1 MGERSG
7 KILLGLVLLIVGIM
21 LVFDQLGIHFGTIM
35 RVFIPGLLM
44 VYGAKKIISTE
55 PANSKG
61 WGIFVF
67 LFGLLMLIGKLNLL
81 FSSLVAVAIIYAG
94 FRLLKS
100 HKHQPPE
107 AVSMAERHWAQS
119 ILKQD
124 ELDRFEREWKQK
136 KS

>member
-21 LVFDQLGIHFGTIM
+21 LVFDQMGIHFGTIM

-44 VYGAKKIISTE
+44 VYGARKIISTE

-94 FRLLKS
+94 FRLLKGNR
-100 HKHQPPE
+100 HQPSE
-107 AVSMAERHWAQS
+107 AVSMAERNWAQS
-119 ILKQD
+119 ILKED

-136 KS
+136 HL